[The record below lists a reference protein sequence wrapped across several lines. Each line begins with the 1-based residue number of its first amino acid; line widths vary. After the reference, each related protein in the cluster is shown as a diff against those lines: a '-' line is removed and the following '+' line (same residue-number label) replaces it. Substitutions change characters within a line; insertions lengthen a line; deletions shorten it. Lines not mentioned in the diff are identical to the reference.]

1 MVTVPEIEK
10 YCGRQVKIWANLGW
24 DSLKKFNLVKLP
36 ELNFKLTK
44 KVSPSQ
50 AFLDD
55 FGYFCL

>member
-36 ELNFKLTK
+36 ELNF
-44 KVSPSQ
+44 
-50 AFLDD
+50 
-55 FGYFCL
+55 